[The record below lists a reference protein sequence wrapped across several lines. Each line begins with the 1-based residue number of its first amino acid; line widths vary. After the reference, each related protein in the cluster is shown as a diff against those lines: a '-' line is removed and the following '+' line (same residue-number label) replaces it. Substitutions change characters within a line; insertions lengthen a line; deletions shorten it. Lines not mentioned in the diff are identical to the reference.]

1 MDATESTGGDSHR
14 SSLRIVVL
22 VERPDPAAW
31 SVGQVARFARRLEA
45 EVLIAAIFAHSGSL
59 DDLDRANLRMLTN
72 GVREVRSTLV
82 QQGVQATA
90 EVTLARYGDQ
100 ALVASD
106 LADRLDADLVIVL
119 ARRGSWF
126 GVFPGSPLAHD
137 LIRGRRRPVLVIP
150 DHERRRAWFHVRGG
164 TGPPRPVARHYRS
177 DGPGCGHTARRTGIR
192 WAR

>member
-1 MDATESTGGDSHR
+1 VTSLAPSVKGVARALNIELAERPPVDATESTGGDSHR

-164 TGPPRPVARHYRS
+164 RARPAR
-177 DGPGCGHTARRTGIR
+177 
-192 WAR
+192 